1 MPVIANWTTNMHY
14 NNIAI
19 LIVSLLSQRVTLQL
33 GLRLLVKK
41 MIPLEVGP
49 NPTIYPRTYPV
60 VVFLLADPFSS
71 LY

>member
-19 LIVSLLSQRVTLQL
+19 LIVSLLSQLVTLQ
-33 GLRLLVKK
+33 K